1 MKKEYVAPE
10 WETVKLTLTSVIMTS
25 ILESSL
31 SSEIGGGGA
40 DEGEEIDL

>member
-25 ILESSL
+25 ILESSIP
-31 SSEIGGGGA
+31 EVIGG
-40 DEGEEIDL
+40 DKGEESGIIDI